1 MRMKTNIS
9 DAQLLIHYS
18 FDEHLWNDD
27 FNRNDDGAEPAD
39 EQLPASNAG
48 LHAARWVQTLLPV
61 QIRRWLHND
70 GDDDYIYDDGNHEE
84 VMAMMVMVSKCTPLL
99 WYKLFF
105 PYK

>member
-18 FDEHLWNDD
+18 FDEYLWNDD

-39 EQLPASNAG
+39 EQLPASNTG

-61 QIRRWLHND
+61 QIRRWLHDD

-84 VMAMMVMVSKCTPLL
+84 VMSMMVMASSKCTPLA
-99 WYKLFF
+99 
-105 PYK
+105 

>member
-18 FDEHLWNDD
+18 FDEYLWNDD